1 MIRRVSMR
9 VCFVGL
15 RRVALGSLVAGSM
28 VGSWAQG
35 IGQGKTADELYMG
48 AVGAYNNG
56 QYEAAVSG
64 FQKFTADFGS
74 SEQGKEAMGAIRYPL
89 AMSLLHLQ
97 KFDQAMG
104 AIQDALKAEPGP
116 SLDQRED
123 LTFYLGVCQ
132 MQAQE
137 IDAARATFDDFV
149 RSYPRSKQVEEA
161 ALLAGTSWLLAGRNA
176 EAAGHF
182 AKVKGA
188 MNPINRGRASVLE
201 LYALLEAGERERA
214 LELVVAEFPR
224 LDQMLQ
230 IATFQT
236 LSLQLGSEFLEA
248 EDYRKAIQCLQRV
261 WSSDRLIKYQQARL
275 DDLEDA
281 MAAAEA
287 QPKGDPYRK
296 FQLKQMI
303 AKVQRELENFAK
315 MTSFDAALR
324 LRLATA
330 FQAMERYRES
340 ALILEEMLVEMP
352 PDKVVESATANLIQ
366 CWSAI
371 ERWPKAVEAAETF
384 EEKFP
389 KSEQMPLVLYLKG
402 IALQRE
408 NRQPEA
414 IATFAAISKKYPKS
428 DFAPRA
434 VFMEGFSRLL
444 GEENLA
450 AVATFDEFATA
461 YPEHELADPAAYW
474 RGMGF
479 SLEKQYPQARAAMD
493 AYLAKYPVGA
503 SRGLAVFRKGYDA
516 QAMRD
521 FETSIAELRAYL
533 TKYPGHESNAEALLL
548 LGDAYMNEGRMD
560 YGIAAFKRIPP
571 EETRFFEEGWFKV
584 GKALRLLEDVD
595 GMRAHFEQFAVESPR
610 SPRVAEAIYWIGWT
624 YRQQDEPEKARD
636 AYWTAIEEMGN
647 DPSIRSVDEL
657 FPALT
662 KLYSGPEED
671 AQYLA
676 KLRDIRE
683 EADGAK
689 EETLAMRALWAQAR
703 ALVGTQP
710 EIAQDTMLEAAKRVD
725 VSSTNP
731 LLMAEFASALEAA
744 ERDDEA
750 ERMWRDL
757 VKWNP
762 RAPQKDAAFAAL
774 GELELRRGNE
784 KAALGWFDRF
794 ESETFG
800 SVRLGGVLLAKAKLL
815 VARGEYDA
823 ARGALERLLGNEY
836 TTGLEKAEAL
846 YGMGQTHMAQKKPE
860 LAVPYF
866 QRIYIL
872 HGRWTEWVAKAYVR
886 SGEAFEQLE
895 DKDAA
900 RKTYDEMTKLER
912 LNDQPEMKEARERLE
927 ALGGPVKES

>member
-1 MIRRVSMR
+1 MFSRAVSAAA
-9 VCFVGL
+9 VVVL
-15 RRVALGSLVAGSM
+15 LSTAG
-28 VGSWAQG
+28 VFGQG

-56 QYEAAVSG
+56 QYEAAVAA
-64 FQKFTADFGS
+64 FQKFAVDFGG

-97 KFDQAMG
+97 QFDEAMG
-104 AIQDALKAEPGP
+104 AIQEALKAEPGP
-116 SLDQRED
+116 SLDQKED
-123 LTFYLGVCQ
+123 LQFYLGVCQ

-137 IDAARATFDDFV
+137 LESARATFSGFV
-149 RSYPRSKQVEEA
+149 STYPQSKQAEEA
-161 ALLAGTSWLLAGRNA
+161 ALLAGTSWLLEGKNA
-176 EAAGHF
+176 EAAEHF
-182 AKVKGA
+182 ANVKGS
-188 MNPINRGRASVLE
+188 MNEVNRGRASVLE
-201 LYALLEAGERERA
+201 LYALLQAGERDRA
-214 LELVVAEFPR
+214 LGLVVEEFPR
-224 LDQMLQ
+224 LNEMLQ

-248 EDYRKAIQCLQRV
+248 EEWRNAIQCLQRV
-261 WSSDRLIKYQQARL
+261 WSQDRLLKYQQARL
-275 DDLEDA
+275 DDLQDGL
-281 MAAAEA
+281 AAAEA
-287 QPKGDPYRK
+287 QPQGDPYRK

-303 AKVQRELENFAK
+303 AKIEREIENFSK
-315 MTSFDAALR
+315 IESFDAALR

-340 ALILEEMLVEMP
+340 ALILEEMLTEMK
-352 PDKVVESATANLIQ
+352 PDAVVESATANLIQ

-371 ERWPKAVEAAETF
+371 ERWPKAVAAAETF

-389 KSEQMPLVLYLKG
+389 NSEQMPLVLYLKG

-408 NRQPEA
+408 NLQPEA
-414 IATFAAISKKYPKS
+414 IETFAAISEDYPES
-428 DFAPRA
+428 EFAPRA
-434 VFMEGFSRLL
+434 VFMRGFSQLL
-444 GEENLA
+444 GEQNVA
-450 AVATFDEFATA
+450 AIATFDEFAQA
-461 YPEHELADPAAYW
+461 HGQHELADPAAYW
-474 RGMGF
+474 RGMGY
-479 SLEKQYPQARAAMD
+479 SLEKQYRSAREGMD
-493 AYLAKYPVGA
+493 AYLAKYPDGA

-516 QAMRD
+516 QAMQD
-521 FETSIAELRAYL
+521 FDTSIPELRDYL
-533 TKYPGHESNAEALLL
+533 TKYPGHESNPEALLL
-548 LGDAYMNEGRMD
+548 LGDAYMNEGQMD

-595 GMRAHFEQFAVESPR
+595 GMRAHFEKFAAEHPR

-624 YRQQDEPEKARD
+624 YRQQEEPEKAREV
-636 AYWTAIEEMGN
+636 YWTAIEELGN
-647 DPSIRSVDEL
+647 APAIRSVDEL
-657 FPALT
+657 FPAVS
-662 KLYSGPEED
+662 KLYNGPEEQ

-676 KLRDIRE
+676 RLRDLRE
-683 EADGAK
+683 EADGAG
-689 EETLAMRALWAQAR
+689 EGTLAMRALWAQAR
-703 ALVGTQP
+703 AMLGAQP
-710 EIAQDTMLEAAKRVD
+710 AIAQETMLEAAKRVE

-731 LLMAEFASALEAA
+731 LLMAEFASAMEAA
-744 ERDDEA
+744 GRDDDA
-750 ERMWRDL
+750 EQMWRDL

-784 KAALGWFDRF
+784 MAALGWFDRF
-794 ESETFG
+794 ENETFG

-815 VARGEYDA
+815 MQRGQYDGARA
-823 ARGALERLLGNEY
+823 ALEKLLANEY

-846 YGMGQTHMAQKKPE
+846 YGMGQSYMNQEKPE

-872 HGRWTEWVAKAYVR
+872 HGRWNEWVAKAYVR

-895 DKDAA
+895 DKEAA

-912 LNDQPEMKEARERLE
+912 LEDRPEMEEARERLR
-927 ALGGPVKES
+927 ALGGPLAEG